1 MPEFSQKSLNKLNTC
16 HPDLQKLFLEVIQ
29 TTDCTIV
36 EGYRTK
42 YEQDKAFFNGNSQVK
57 YPNGNHNEFPSRAV
71 DVWPFPVPKKSD
83 GSIDDNSPVWDNFAR
98 KVFEVAESLGIDVI
112 WGGNWE
118 TLVDKPH
125 WELKK

>member
-29 TTDCTIV
+29 TTDCAII

-42 YEQDKAFFNGNSQVK
+42 YEQDHAFFNGNSKLK

-71 DVWPFPVPKKSD
+71 DVWPYPVPKKAD

-98 KVFEVAESLGIDVI
+98 KVFETAESLGIAVV

-118 TLVDKPH
+118 SLVDKPH